1 MRVVVATAHAWPER
15 RDENGVPTS
24 EISAHVV
31 MTTAHLGAR
40 ASLRRAPAAHLAR
53 GHRRTRG
60 TAPRRRSPVPPRAET
75 ARGEHAIAV
84 PLPTSGALA
93 PPSWARD
100 AVSAWPWRGG
110 LEPCGDHSVRPLRP
124 DAVEGS
130 IPADL
135 RGSLFRVGPGRCR
148 VGGAKYAHWFDG
160 DGAVFACSFEDGDA
174 SGREETTTETTTT
187 RASGDKSDKSDRDD
201 DDDDGNQTRPC
212 SPVTVRAG
220 IKFVR
225 TPRFAE
231 QERAGVN
238 RGVAVRGAWTQ
249 ANEAHF
255 PFAKLGRFPSNPSN
269 TAPLVHDGQL
279 FALCEGGAP
288 VRIDAR
294 TLDTLDAPGEI
305 GKKSAFKESAGRRL
319 PMGFSAHAKRDSD
332 GALYTWGLA
341 APPAVGVQV
350 ARISSAGEV
359 THVVDLPLCPDAL
372 TGALSAERL
381 EFTLIHDCAMSA
393 KHLVFV
399 VPPWRLKPG
408 GNLAKALAGATSFG
422 HAFEWDDTRGAWL
435 VVLRK
440 SDLSVVAAR
449 ETKRMST
456 YHFCGAR
463 DESARDACVVLV
475 NEQRGRRE
483 ALEARFA
490 DMYASRWAED
500 GYNTLCEYVIDL
512 ETGSLVADA
521 PFVKP
526 ASRASDEERAR
537 GHVAGQLPMEFPVCA
552 PSARGRAPRFVY
564 TLAFSGSGGGY
575 FDAIQKLEAGAET
588 HATRFL
594 PAGVFPSEVEF
605 VPRRKRD
612 ASEGEDEE
620 DAGYL
625 LYLEYDAAAH
635 ASSVVVLDAQDIAG
649 AELARIRL
657 PFHVPYTFHGTFE
670 PE

>member
-1 MRVVVATAHAWPER
+1 
-15 RDENGVPTS
+15 
-24 EISAHVV
+24 

-40 ASLRRAPAAHLAR
+40 ASLRGAPAADLAR
-53 GHRRTRG
+53 GYRQTRA
-60 TAPRRRSPVPPRAET
+60 THPRRRSPAPPRAET

-93 PPSWARD
+93 PPAWAWD

-110 LEPCGDHSVRPLRP
+110 LEPCGDHPVRPLRP

-160 DGAVFACSFEDGDA
+160 DGATFACSFEDEAA
-174 SGREETTTETTTT
+174 SGLETKTATETAVI
-187 RASGDKSDKSDRDD
+187 ASQSA
-201 DDDDGNQTRPC
+201 
-212 SPVTVRAG
+212 VTVRAG

-225 TPRFAE
+225 TARFAA
-231 QERAGVN
+231 QERAGVA
-238 RGVAVRGAWTQ
+238 RGIAARGAWTQ
-249 ANEAHF
+249 ADEAHF
-255 PFAKLGRFPSNPSN
+255 PFANLGRFPTNPSN
-269 TAPLVHDGQL
+269 TAPLVFGGEL

-294 TLDTLDAPGEI
+294 TLDTPDAPEA
-305 GKKSAFKESAGRRL
+305 KSAVFKESAGRRL

-359 THVVDLPLCPDAL
+359 THVVDLPLCDAAL
-372 TGALSAERL
+372 AGALSPERL
-381 EFTLIHDCAMSA
+381 EFTLIHDCAASE

-408 GNLAKALAGATSFG
+408 PDLVKALAGATSFG

-440 SDLSVVAAR
+440 SDLSVVCAR

-463 DESARDACVVLV
+463 DERTASGDASCVVLV

-490 DMYASRWAED
+490 DMYASEWAED

-512 ETGSLVADA
+512 ENDPGALVADA
-521 PFVKP
+521 PFVEPK
-526 ASRASDEERAR
+526 SRASDEERAR
-537 GHVAGQLPMEFPVCA
+537 GRVAGQLPMEFPVCA

-605 VPRRKRD
+605 VPRKKRD
-612 ASEGEDEE
+612 SGASECEDEE

-649 AELARIRL
+649 DELARIRL
-657 PFHVPYTFHGTFE
+657 PFHVPYTFHGAFQ